1 MSQNTLQ
8 SDAEKLLQLMREVPP
23 REPGEKL
30 RSIDEATILE
40 LSAAGK
46 SQTQIAQTVGCNQST
61 VSRTLAEWA
70 DSRGLARKY
79 AEAKS
84 LEMMQRFVKEA
95 SPADILKMQSKLDV
109 VREDKDVARNTGIVI
124 NIGAPGH
131 PIRLPDLEVSE
142 D

>member
-1 MSQNTLQ
+1 MNQHNLQ
-8 SDAEKLLQLMREVPP
+8 AEAKKLLQLMREAPP

-30 RSIDEATILE
+30 RPIDEATILE
-40 LSAAGK
+40 MAAAGK
-46 SQTQIAQTVGCNQST
+46 SQTEIAQIVGCNQST

-79 AEAKS
+79 AEAES

-109 VREDKDVARNTGIVI
+109 VREDKEAAKNTGIVI
-124 NIGAPGH
+124 NIGAPGN
-131 PIRLPDLEVSE
+131 PIRLPDIDGSE

>member
-1 MSQNTLQ
+1 MTQNNLEA
-8 SDAEKLLQLMREVPP
+8 DAAKLLQSMRLVPP

-30 RSIDEATILE
+30 RPIDEAAILE
-40 LSAAGK
+40 LAAARK
-46 SQTQIAQTVGCNQST
+46 SQTEIAQIVGCNQST

-84 LEMMQRFVKEA
+84 LDMMKRFVKEA
-95 SPADILKMQSKLDV
+95 PPADILKLQAKLDV
-109 VREDKDVARNTGIVI
+109 VREDKEAARDTGIVI

-131 PIRLPDLEVSE
+131 PIRLPDLDVSG